1 MALRA
6 RGKPFSAIVLWHASL
21 RDEIPRLARSVT
33 PDDDQPQGV
42 GGDPT
47 GPGRRVPCR
56 YVDALANRDADAL
69 ARKIADER
77 ARTFRC
83 ATDKP
88 VILGETGPGLS
99 S

>member
-1 MALRA
+1 
-6 RGKPFSAIVLWHASL
+6 
-21 RDEIPRLARSVT
+21 
-33 PDDDQPQGV
+33 
-42 GGDPT
+42 
-47 GPGRRVPCR
+47 
-56 YVDALANRDADAL
+56 VDALANRDADAL

-99 S
+99 SCADAEKVQ